1 MLNPQTPITDRI
13 GVTQCEQAFLKLGWL
28 FRDNHSLTMGLMQY
42 IKLEY
47 YIQR

>member
-1 MLNPQTPITDRI
+1 MLNPQTPITERI

-28 FRDNHSLTMGLMQY
+28 FREQPLLDYGIVLY

-47 YIQR
+47 

>member
-28 FRDNHSLTMGLMQY
+28 FREQPILDYGIVLY

-47 YIQR
+47 